1 MLSPNFLSD
10 VVINILLI
18 ALIFLRSLIVFSTK
32 YFPLILI
39 GLFRG
44 MMQTISCFLFLNL
57 LFLIFLRSCLLFLN
71 FQDAQLHENELLKLQ
86 VHKLFF
92 FLFNT
97 NEAHNLSSIC
107 LIFSSN

>member
-57 LFLIFLRSCLLFLN
+57 LF
-71 FQDAQLHENELLKLQ
+71 
-86 VHKLFF
+86 
-92 FLFNT
+92 
-97 NEAHNLSSIC
+97 
-107 LIFSSN
+107 